1 MLKRNPEDHVR
12 ETKRDI
18 RKVHRDFSAELHPFE
33 AAREYQKALNA
44 AKLERVFAKP
54 FLGALSGHSD
64 GVSALRPH
72 PKRLSLVASTSYDG
86 EVRLWNLVS
95 RKCVANFQGHKRY
108 VPNIRF
114 IMLVDLRLL
123 NFVNITGRLVISMR
137 SKLTAD
143 GFPTLQPR
151 MCIRHDK
158 STNIW
163 WVKA

>member
-1 MLKRNPEDHVR
+1 MKVKMLKRNPEDHVR

-108 VPNIRF
+108 SPNIRF
-114 IMLVDLRLL
+114 IMPVNLRLE
-123 NFVNITGRLVISMR
+123 IDI
-137 SKLTAD
+137 
-143 GFPTLQPR
+143 
-151 MCIRHDK
+151 
-158 STNIW
+158 
-163 WVKA
+163 

>member
-1 MLKRNPEDHVR
+1 MKVKMLKRNPEDHVR

-108 VPNIRF
+108 CIVLIY
-114 IMLVDLRLL
+114 DLLCR
-123 NFVNITGRLVISMR
+123 
-137 SKLTAD
+137 
-143 GFPTLQPR
+143 
-151 MCIRHDK
+151 
-158 STNIW
+158 
-163 WVKA
+163 